1 MIWRD
6 FVQNRTAPQSS
17 ISNVK
22 VADLLSICSEQHI
35 VIPLLQILSISVT
48 PFLLCCKA
56 HSEENTAQVFYCKS
70 IFLGS
75 GNTKKKPLRFEY
87 QAKRKF
93 MCMGIWKEKGTI
105 YVLMQLKLAGDSCL
119 NAK

>member
-75 GNTKKKPLRFEY
+75 GNTKKKTVKIWISGKKEIHVRGYLEGERDHIRFNAAEISW
-87 QAKRKF
+87 R
-93 MCMGIWKEKGTI
+93 
-105 YVLMQLKLAGDSCL
+105 QLP
-119 NAK
+119 